1 MPKAIYYPYIKVPDS
16 PWFTRTLLY
25 WDSVGAIVPYE
36 YIENPE
42 RLGHH
47 MAALVR
53 EKLVTQVVPAM
64 HLSKVP
70 GFDAAFLDH
79 VDAMTARQSAPSNL
93 WPKVHIEKLQ
103 QVAEGLCQRGL
114 ARQDKS
120 KKYSPWYNVEPQ
132 IAEEF
137 MAYLAAVLGQIPGE
151 DKFVPVTDQINH
163 LQQFRVPAPSVV
175 RRPSIRELVL
185 PRLLPSP
192 SDAVDAASLAEFKEN
207 HGAELLDF
215 RREIEFH
222 IAEWARIESDAE
234 RELAIQEG
242 LDLLAGRVR
251 QVSEKM
257 EQARWPRLD
266 FGGLCTIVGSG
277 LAVCGAVTTGDF
289 VFGLPGA
296 GLSLASAVFQAFGG
310 SDSNEAGCP
319 LAYAVLA
326 EHQFS

>member
-1 MPKAIYYPYIKVPDS
+1 
-16 PWFTRTLLY
+16 
-25 WDSVGAIVPYE
+25 
-36 YIENPE
+36 
-42 RLGHH
+42 

-53 EKLVTQVVPAM
+53 EKLVTQVVPGM
-64 HLSKVP
+64 HLWKVP
-70 GFDAAFLDH
+70 DFEAAFLDH
-79 VDAMTARQSAPSNL
+79 VDAMTARQSAPSDL

-120 KKYSPWYNVEPQ
+120 EKYSPWFNVEPQ

-151 DKFVPVTDQINH
+151 DKFVPVTNQIKH
-163 LQQFRVPAPSVV
+163 LQQFRVPAPSVG
-175 RRPSIRELVL
+175 RRASIRELVL

-192 SDAVDAASLAEFKEN
+192 SDAVDVASLAEFKAN
-207 HGAELLDF
+207 HGSELLDF

-222 IAEWARIESDAE
+222 IADWARIESDAE
-234 RELAIQEG
+234 REVAIQEG
-242 LDLLAGRVR
+242 LDLLADRVR
-251 QVSEKM
+251 QISEKM
-257 EQARWPRLD
+257 EQAKWPRLD
-266 FGGLCTIVGSG
+266 FGSLCTIVGSG

-296 GLSLASAVFQAFGG
+296 GLSLASAVYQAFGG
-310 SDSNEAGCP
+310 ADHNDAGGP